1 MPPFKPIR
9 WLAHCPAI
17 LLPLIAALVLDRRAE
32 GVSGWGLDA
41 VGALI
46 GRHWLWLA
54 VALALGLWVGWYTAT
69 DRRLHTEPEEA

>member
-1 MPPFKPIR
+1 M
-9 WLAHCPAI
+9 
-17 LLPLIAALVLDRRAE
+17 LDRRAE